1 MRPLHHTTDPAIE
14 PSLQQIGRWP
24 LSLFQLHERL
34 APRFAR
40 SEPRHHALL
49 YLQAV
54 ISDIPR
60 KNGWQIAEHAKQA
73 RPYGMQRLLSRAV
86 WDQEGV
92 RDELRS
98 FLCQALT
105 PSAEAATPAE
115 PTTPFPVLVIDESGF
130 LKRGEHSAGV
140 ARQYCGL

>member
-1 MRPLHHTTDPAIE
+1 MKHHHHTTAEQAE
-14 PSLQQIGRWP
+14 PTLSEMGSWP
-24 LSLFQLHERL
+24 VSLFHLHERL
-34 APRFAR
+34 APYFAR

-92 RDELRS
+92 RDELRR

-105 PSAEAATPAE
+105 ASDDAATPAE
-115 PTTPFPVLVIDESGF
+115 
-130 LKRGEHSAGV
+130 SAT
-140 ARQYCGL
+140 

>member
-1 MRPLHHTTDPAIE
+1 MSIRNEKSMKHLNHTTPTQAGPTLGE
-14 PSLQQIGRWP
+14 MGRWP
-24 LSLFQLHERL
+24 LNLFQLHARL

-130 LKRGEHSAGV
+130 LKRGE
-140 ARQYCGL
+140 